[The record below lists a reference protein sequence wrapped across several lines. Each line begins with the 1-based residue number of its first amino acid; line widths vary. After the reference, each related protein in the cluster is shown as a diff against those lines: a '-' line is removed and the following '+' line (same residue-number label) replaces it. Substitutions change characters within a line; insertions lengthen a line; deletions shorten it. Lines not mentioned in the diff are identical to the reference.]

1 VPLRVCQ
8 VAAEVTPFA
17 KTGGLGDVVA
27 GLSRFLGRDGHDVRI
42 FLPWYGQLA
51 VQPDTQPE
59 KYVPVDFIRD
69 VPLRIGSRHFTFTAR
84 TAKLP
89 GSAVDVYFID
99 CPALYGTPGIYQ
111 GDRVDWLRFAFLTRA
126 AFECA
131 QRMAWAPDVV
141 HCHDWHTALAP
152 LFLKTLYSW
161 DRLFDATRTV
171 LTLHNVAYQ
180 GRVDRSLVPELDLAP
195 YLHWLDGA
203 RLAAGELNF
212 LSTGLLHA
220 DAITAV
226 SRTFARE
233 IQTPEQGFGVDGLL
247 RARANRLLGIVNG
260 VDYDDWDPAT
270 DRHLPHP
277 YSATDLR
284 GKAEMKR
291 ALLAGVGLEEETAAP
306 VLGIVSRL
314 TAQKGFDL
322 CFGVLP
328 ELLAHADV
336 RLVALGSGESQYETF
351 FEELK
356 RSFPGK
362 ASFYRGY
369 NEPLAHWIEAGADLF
384 LMPSRFE
391 PCGLNQMYSLRY
403 GTPPVVR
410 RTGGLADTVEPWN
423 PWTGSGTGF
432 LFDDLHPDAFAWA
445 LRNALVAF
453 EDREGWAK
461 LMQNGMARN
470 FSWDVQGREYVELYR
485 RFSGVLAQS

>member
-1 VPLRVCQ
+1 VRPLRVCQ

-17 KTGGLGDVVA
+17 KTGGLGDVVG

-51 VQPDTQPE
+51 AQAAR
-59 KYVPVDFIRD
+59 YVPVDFIQD
-69 VPLRIGSRHFTFTAR
+69 VPLRVGARHFTFTAR

-89 GSAVDVYFID
+89 GSEVDVYFID
-99 CPALYGTPGIYQ
+99 CPRLYGMPGIYQ
-111 GDRVDWLRFAFLTRA
+111 GDSVDWLRFAFLTRA
-126 AFECA
+126 AFACA
-131 QRMAWAPDVV
+131 QRMGWAPDVV

-180 GRVDRSLVPELDLAP
+180 GRVDRSRVTELDLDP
-195 YLHWLDGA
+195 YVQWLDGA

-220 DAITAV
+220 DVLTAV

-247 RARANRLLGIVNG
+247 RARAHRLLGIVNG

-277 YSATDLR
+277 YSATDLT

-291 ALLAGVGLEEETAAP
+291 ALLAGVGLEPETAAP

-328 ELLAHADV
+328 ELLSRADV
-336 RLVALGSGESQYETF
+336 RLVALGSGESRYETF

-356 RSFPGK
+356 RQFPGK
-362 ASFYRGY
+362 AAFYRGY

-384 LMPSRFE
+384 LMPSSFE
-391 PCGLNQMYSLRY
+391 PCGLNQMYSLHY

-423 PWTGSGTGF
+423 PATGSGTGF
-432 LFDDLHPDAFAWA
+432 LFDDFRPDAFAWA

-453 EDREGWAK
+453 ENREDWAK
-461 LMQNGMARN
+461 LMQNGMAQN

-485 RFSGVLAQS
+485 RFAG

>member
-1 VPLRVCQ
+1 MRALRVCQ

-27 GLSRFLGRDGHDVRI
+27 GLSRFLGREGHDVRI
-42 FLPWYGQLA
+42 FLPWYRQLA
-51 VQPDTQPE
+51 AEPE
-59 KYVPVDFIRD
+59 TYLPVDFIRD

-84 TAKLP
+84 TCKLP
-89 GSAVDVYFID
+89 ASAVDVYFVD
-99 CPALYGTPGIYQ
+99 CPALYGSPGIYQ
-111 GDRVDWLRFAFLTRA
+111 GDRLDWLRFAFLTRA
-126 AFECA
+126 ALECA
-131 QRMAWAPDVV
+131 QRMGWGPDVV

-161 DRLFDATRTV
+161 DRLFDTTRSV

-180 GRVDRSLVPELDLAP
+180 GVVDRSVAGDLDLAP
-195 YLHWLDGA
+195 YVHWLDGA
-203 RLAAGELNF
+203 RFAAGEFNF
-212 LSTGLLHA
+212 LRTGLLHA
-220 DAITAV
+220 DALTAV

-233 IQTPEQGFGVDGLL
+233 IQTPEQGFGVDDLL
-247 RARANRLLGIVNG
+247 RARADRLFGIVNG
-260 VDYDDWDPAT
+260 VDYGDWDPAT
-270 DRHLPHP
+270 DPHLPHS
-277 YSATDLR
+277 YSAADLA

-291 ALLAGVGLEEETAAP
+291 ALLAGVGLEPETAAP

-322 CFGVLP
+322 CFTVLP
-328 ELLAHADV
+328 DLLASLDV
-336 RLVALGSGESQYETF
+336 RLVVLGSGEERYERF
-351 FEELK
+351 FQELA
-356 RSFPGK
+356 RQFPGK

-403 GTPPVVR
+403 GTPPVVH
-410 RTGGLADTVEPWN
+410 RTGGLADTVEPWD
-423 PWTGSGTGF
+423 PGSGTGTGF
-432 LFDDLHPDAFAWA
+432 LFDRFHPDAFAWA

-453 EDREGWAK
+453 QQGEGWGR

-470 FSWDVQGREYVELYR
+470 FSWDVQGKEYVELYR
-485 RFSGVLAQS
+485 RFVG